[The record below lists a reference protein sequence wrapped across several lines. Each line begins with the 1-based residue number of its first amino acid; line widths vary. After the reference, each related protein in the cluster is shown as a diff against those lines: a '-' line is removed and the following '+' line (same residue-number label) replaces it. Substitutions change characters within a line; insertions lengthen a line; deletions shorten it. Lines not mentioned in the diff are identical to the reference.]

1 MGAETSSMPFDPICV
16 LVCAL
21 LDALG
26 CAPACR
32 CRVRDIW
39 AGDMSD
45 VDTDVVCAGSNPV
58 YVDFM
63 AVHTLPYGAVRSGAV
78 LSVSAPMDAFDGVA
92 RALSVWR
99 FCAGN
104 NAGAGGTG
112 IPEILGTSAIERA
125 WSGDPSRRRARM
137 HGQCEGAAGAQFLFR
152 PDCGGNIQ
160 FGSHRATHEFR
171 VGCSA
176 GRMGRGELFC
186 LLFPYFCADRADR
199 RRDSFSR
206 GVAGVGVVG
215 ADSGDICSLPGNV
228 FALASV
234 LSHCACGDDGRAVMR
249 EKFFRTKAEQC
260 GLDARFRPCAEGLFQ
275 LECILGMGNSIFFAA
290 IAGASMIAVDEEL
303 CVPSMDAEQGAPS
316 AAAASLAPL
325 QSVSGKIKA
334 VLETVRDTVSAD
346 VSAAQLHEWLPVLLS
361 RTQEAFRD
369 DPEAFLENAAWIFSP
384 IYLEIE
390 RVERASFYNS
400 DALREELIRNGFYE
414 DENSAHTSGAEEE
427 EIPAPDSIAIS
438 RLILEEQKKTITFLA
453 SAIDRGTA
461 DAAAVDDD
469 FLRRE
474 RMLDFWF
481 TTVSGGKFA
490 DKMEEIISK

>member
-176 GRMGRGELFC
+176 GRMGRGELFVYC
-186 LLFPYFCADRADR
+186 FHIFVLIALIGAETLFPEAWPVWVWWGLTPGIYALCRGMYLLLRQFCPIAL
-199 RRDSFSR
+199 
-206 GVAGVGVVG
+206 VVMTG
-215 ADSGDICSLPGNV
+215 
-228 FALASV
+228 
-234 LSHCACGDDGRAVMR
+234 GR
-249 EKFFRTKAEQC
+249 
-260 GLDARFRPCAEGLFQ
+260 
-275 LECILGMGNSIFFAA
+275 
-290 IAGASMIAVDEEL
+290 
-303 CVPSMDAEQGAPS
+303 
-316 AAAASLAPL
+316 
-325 QSVSGKIKA
+325 
-334 VLETVRDTVSAD
+334 
-346 VSAAQLHEWLPVLLS
+346 
-361 RTQEAFRD
+361 
-369 DPEAFLENAAWIFSP
+369 
-384 IYLEIE
+384 
-390 RVERASFYNS
+390 
-400 DALREELIRNGFYE
+400 
-414 DENSAHTSGAEEE
+414 
-427 EIPAPDSIAIS
+427 
-438 RLILEEQKKTITFLA
+438 
-453 SAIDRGTA
+453 
-461 DAAAVDDD
+461 
-469 FLRRE
+469 
-474 RMLDFWF
+474 
-481 TTVSGGKFA
+481 
-490 DKMEEIISK
+490 